1 MSSVKYATVKP
12 SGAPRTGGLGQR
24 SDVNLSAAFA
34 TPVGTI
40 YSEEAVKNAAIA
52 ALNGNG
58 GPGDK
63 IPNIGV
69 TNGIVNDGGHMF
81 GSVNLNFGLSPDLNT
96 VAVGGEGLPA
106 SPYVPNLTSPG
117 PGSTNPNDQREY
129 AGVLPEKNDNYG
141 FGLGAVSPAETS
153 PKVASQTIGSYLMG
167 RSYLGSDGK
176 T

>member
-12 SGAPRTGGLGQR
+12 SGSPRTGGLGQR
-24 SDVNLSAAFA
+24 SDVNLAAAFA
-34 TPVGTI
+34 TPVGTV
-40 YSEEAVKNAAIA
+40 YSEEAVKNAGIA

-58 GPGDK
+58 GPGDM

-69 TNGIVNDGGHMF
+69 AKGVVNDGGHMF
-81 GSVNLNFGLSPDLNT
+81 GTFDLNFSSSPDLDT

-106 SPYVPNLTSPG
+106 SAYVPNLASPG
-117 PGSTNPNDQREY
+117 PGSVFPSDQPEY
-129 AGVLPEKNDNYG
+129 VGTLPEKGNEYG
-141 FGLGAVSPAETS
+141 GGLGAASPSATT
-153 PKVASQTIGSYLMG
+153 PKISSQTIGSYLMG